1 MLKLNK
7 VFVAGMLVFTGFC
20 SRLHAQDIH
29 FGIKAGPEFGKVDGK
44 SLTSAYK
51 AGYQAGA
58 FAEIRFDKWGIQ
70 PEVLFSQTNT
80 ETKDGNALSQ
90 VGASALIPNV
100 KAKLNYLSVPVL
112 VNLKIINILDFQV
125 GPQFNVSTSKE
136 HGLSNEVK
144 SAFKSGEVDAAAG
157 FQLRVAKFRAYAR
170 YNIGL
175 TGVKS
180 SATEDNTNTNDGSTW
195 RRQAFQFGIGYA
207 IF

>member
-7 VFVAGMLVFTGFC
+7 FFFTGLFVFAGFC
-20 SRLHAQDIH
+20 SRVNAQDIH
-29 FGIKAGPEFGKVDGK
+29 FGIKAGPEFGKVGGK
-44 SLTSAYK
+44 SFTSAYK

-80 ETKDGNALSQ
+80 ETKDGSAFNNVNA
-90 VGASALIPNV
+90 GALLPST
-100 KAKLNYLSVPVL
+100 KAKLNYLSIPIL

-157 FQLRVAKFRAYAR
+157 FQLRISKLRAYAR

-175 TGVKS
+175 TGLKS
-180 SATEDNTNTNDGSTW
+180 SSIDGVTQDGSTW